1 MTLQWQ
7 AAGSGVDHYRYCYD
21 TTGGCTPTTSVGT
34 NTSVTLSGLTPG
46 ATYSWQVRACADSGC
61 TVYIDADNGQH
72 HTFTVIPPSPSAFG
86 KTAPADGATNQPATV
101 TLQWQAVGGGVDHY
115 RYCYS
120 TTSGCTPTTSVR
132 TNTSVTLS
140 GLTPGATY
148 SWQVR
153 ACADSGCTVYIDA
166 DNGQHHTFTV
176 ISSPSAFGK
185 TAPADGATNQPT
197 TVTLQ
202 WQAAG
207 SGVDHYRYCYDTTS
221 GCTPTTSVGTNTSVT
236 LSGLTPGATYSWQVR
251 ACADSGCTV
260 YIDADNGQHHTFTV
274 RFGIYLPLV
283 LR

>member
-1 MTLQWQ
+1 VTLQWQ

-61 TVYIDADNGQH
+61 TVYIDANNGQH

-86 KTAPADGATNQPATV
+86 KTAPVN
-101 TLQWQAVGGGVDHY
+101 
-115 RYCYS
+115 
-120 TTSGCTPTTSVR
+120 
-132 TNTSVTLS
+132 
-140 GLTPGATY
+140 
-148 SWQVR
+148 
-153 ACADSGCTVYIDA
+153 
-166 DNGQHHTFTV
+166 
-176 ISSPSAFGK
+176 
-185 TAPADGATNQPT
+185 GATNQPT

-202 WQAAG
+202 WQAVG
-207 SGVDHYRYCYDTTS
+207 SGVDHYRYCYDTTG

-260 YIDADNGQHHTFTV
+260 YIDANNGQHHTFTV
-274 RFGIYLPLV
+274 RFPSRCALASIS
-283 LR
+283 R